1 MSPDRDS
8 PVCEECWSR
17 VKRNLPPY
25 CLKCGKSIP
34 ELKASCAECQRGPNY
49 YFTRV
54 WATCHYDG
62 VLREC
67 IHTLKYRGKVR
78 LARPLGQL
86 MADFAMNH
94 LNGSSMDMIIPVPL
108 HSSKK
113 REREFNQAELL
124 SQDVSKALHLPIV
137 TNNLKRIRPTQPQS
151 NLNSKE
157 ARLKNIR
164 NAFKLTSPPKLTGK
178 SILLIDDLF
187 TSGSTVNE
195 CSRTL
200 LDGGAQDVVVL
211 ALARG

>member
-1 MSPDRDS
+1 MFPERDN

-25 CLKCGKSIP
+25 CSKCGKGIP
-34 ELKASCAECQRGPNY
+34 ELKAFCAECQKGSNY

-94 LNGSSMDMIIPVPL
+94 LNSSSMDMIIPVPL
-108 HSSKK
+108 HPSKK

-124 SQDVSKALHLPIV
+124 SQGVSKALHLPIV
-137 TNNLKRIRPTQPQS
+137 TNNLKRIRPTHPQS
-151 NLNSKE
+151 NLKGKE
-157 ARLKNIR
+157 DRLKNIR
-164 NAFKLTSPPKLTGK
+164 DAFKLTFPPKLTGK

>member
-1 MSPDRDS
+1 
-8 PVCEECWSR
+8 
-17 VKRNLPPY
+17 
-25 CLKCGKSIP
+25 KCGKSIP
-34 ELKASCAECQRGPNY
+34 ELKVVCAECQKGSNY
-49 YFTRV
+49 HFTRS

-67 IHTLKYRGKVR
+67 IHTLKYRGKVH

-86 MADFAMNH
+86 MADFAKDH
-94 LNGSSMDMIIPVPL
+94 LNEISMDMIIPVPL

-124 SQDVSKALHLPIV
+124 SRGVSKALHLPIV

-151 NLNSKE
+151 NLDSKE
-157 ARLKNIR
+157 ERLANIR
-164 NAFKLTSPPKLTGK
+164 DAFKLTSPPKLTGK

-200 LDGGAQDVVVL
+200 LDGGAQEVVVL